1 MQITGLPASSAFGS
15 SDVLAIEINGVT
27 YKITGAT
34 LAAALG
40 SMGDYVTAQDIAN
53 NLTTTYEGYVLD
65 ARQGKALLDA
75 LEALNAS
82 DVGAVAADQ
91 GAANAGK
98 ALVVGLDGA
107 VTTGDVGIPEAV
119 KESLLQLVRHVAYV
133 DDQGQSYYDALEMAL
148 YGDEVASLSAVYSP
162 GSFKVYDSDSLDVM
176 QPYLTVTAHYYS
188 GDTETVQGYQLSGT
202 LVEGTQTITVSY
214 MGKTTTFTVTVYKR
228 ALYDWDFTQSLTDSV
243 SGAVAETTAQRD
255 SNGLTFTEM
264 NTYIDFGAVYSRDRT
279 YEIDVDYINAPLEG
293 PNHYRRLFAF
303 GENGTDTSRNS
314 TGIVVAMSTYRPG
327 WYWYLGSAWDSAAI
341 GPAVSTVDSYGFFN
355 GKTVKIYI
363 DSSGY
368 GHVYAKTI
376 GAEDSAYVEIGS
388 SHGVLNDY
396 DQSTAHVYIGSSESD
411 RMAPSRIKAIR
422 VYGGEK

>member
-1 MQITGLPASSAFGS
+1 MQITGLPASSAFGA

-34 LAAALG
+34 LAAALQ
-40 SMGDYVTAQDIAN
+40 SMGDYVVAQDIAN
-53 NLTTTYEGYVLD
+53 NLTTTDEGYVLD

-75 LEALNAS
+75 LEAIGAS
-82 DVGAVAADQ
+82 DVGAVAVDQ

-98 ALVVGLDGA
+98 ALVVGPDGT
-107 VTTGDVGIPEAV
+107 VTTGDAGIPEAV
-119 KESLLQLVRHVAYV
+119 KESLLQLVRHVVYT
-133 DDQGQSYYDALEMAL
+133 DDKGQSYYDALAIAL
-148 YGDEVASLSAVYSP
+148 NGDEVTSLSAVYSP
-162 GSFKVYDSDSLDVM
+162 GSFKAYEGDALDLLR
-176 QPYLTVTAHYYS
+176 PYLTVTATYYS
-188 GDTETVQGYQLSGT
+188 GNTETVQNYTLSGT
-202 LVEGTQTITVSY
+202 LVVGTQTITAEY
-214 MGKTTTFTVTVYKR
+214 MGKTATFTVTVYKR
-228 ALYDWDFTQSLTDSV
+228 VLYDWDFTQSMTDSV

-255 SNGLTFTEM
+255 SNGLTFTELD
-264 NTYIDFGAVYSRDRT
+264 TYLDLGRVYSRDRT

-293 PNHYRRLFAF
+293 SAAYRRFFAF
-303 GENGTDTSRNS
+303 GSNGTDTQRNT
-314 TGIVVAMSTYRPG
+314 TGLVVAMSTYRPG

-396 DQSTAHVYIGSSESD
+396 DQSTAHVYIGSSASD